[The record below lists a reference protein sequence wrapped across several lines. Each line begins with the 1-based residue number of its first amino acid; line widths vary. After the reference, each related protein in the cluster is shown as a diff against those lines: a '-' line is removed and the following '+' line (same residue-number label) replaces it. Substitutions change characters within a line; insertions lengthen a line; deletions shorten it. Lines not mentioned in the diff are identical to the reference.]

1 MFCVVVG
8 IFSCL
13 IPVLCPE
20 IFLCRKKIKKI
31 VKNITKNKKILH
43 IRYVRDKACGA
54 GAVTAVLHQRML
66 AYRWE
71 YGRYRN
77 ADT

>member
-1 MFCVVVG
+1 M
-8 IFSCL
+8 
-13 IPVLCPE
+13 
-20 IFLCRKKIKKI
+20 
-31 VKNITKNKKILH
+31 H
-43 IRYVRDKACGA
+43 IIYVRDKACGA

-71 YGRYRN
+71 YGCCRN